1 MPSLARLD
9 MAMRSWVVA
18 HRLAALTPP
27 LYLLTVL
34 GRFGGIWIVIALGL
48 AAIGR
53 LSWRDASRVVL
64 TVVLALAISD
74 YVLKPIVHR
83 SRPFIAAPSVPV
95 VGQRPHDSSFP
106 SGHATSSFAGA
117 VSLAR
122 LLPQAAVLWW
132 TLAVAIAYSRI
143 YIGVH
148 YPSDV
153 VAGAALGIAVAL
165 LTETLAR
172 WRAKRI
178 P

>member
-1 MPSLARLD
+1 MSSLARLD
-9 MAMRSWVVA
+9 MVMRSWVVA

-27 LYLLTVL
+27 LYLLTVI
-34 GRFGGIWIVIALGL
+34 GRFGGIWIVIAIGL
-48 AAIGR
+48 AAVRR
-53 LSWRDASRVVL
+53 LSWREAGRVVL
-64 TVVLALAISD
+64 TVVLALAMSD

-95 VGQRPHDSSFP
+95 IGRPPHDSSFP

-122 LLPQAAVLWW
+122 VLPEAAVVWW
-132 TLAVAIAYSRI
+132 TLAVAIAYSRV

-148 YPSDV
+148 YPFDV
-153 VAGAALGIAVAL
+153 VAGAALGGAIAL
-165 LTETLAR
+165 LTQTLAR
-172 WRAKRI
+172 RRARRA